1 MNHSCGGIC
10 NKMKSYLPI
19 IFCHS
24 QAVALKLRAQGHMS
38 MASTATSNHNPP
50 AKREVGLKAE
60 LARVRRE
67 HLAIL
72 DTVSRN
78 KRAVEHRL
86 DEELRVEV
94 ARGRVERR
102 AWDGLYSSRVPG
114 IGRRKQTRRGRTE
127 TGCRTVRETAY
138 VSSEI
143 VLCRHGYGGGRM
155 GEERA
160 ISHSPDRCRPARRRC
175 AR

>member
-1 MNHSCGGIC
+1 
-10 NKMKSYLPI
+10 
-19 IFCHS
+19 
-24 QAVALKLRAQGHMS
+24 

-72 DTVSRN
+72 DAVSRN

-86 DEELRVEV
+86 DKELRVEV

-114 IGRRKQTRRGRTE
+114 IGRRKQARRGRTE
-127 TGCRTVRETAY
+127 TG
-138 VSSEI
+138 
-143 VLCRHGYGGGRM
+143 
-155 GEERA
+155 
-160 ISHSPDRCRPARRRC
+160 
-175 AR
+175 